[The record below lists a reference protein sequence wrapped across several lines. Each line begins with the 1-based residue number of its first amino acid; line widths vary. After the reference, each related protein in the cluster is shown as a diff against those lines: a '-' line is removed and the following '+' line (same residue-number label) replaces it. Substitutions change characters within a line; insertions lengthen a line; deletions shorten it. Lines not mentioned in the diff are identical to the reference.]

1 MLGAPL
7 GTWLR
12 QGPALLRARPVSTSG
27 ACSWDFRGQ
36 IHVCGWKCSNAS
48 PRRTPRP
55 SPALTRVAAAGL
67 AAFARWGGLGGVS
80 TQKPERDRG
89 DRGERGGGGGWQRD
103 RPRDGDW
110 RGRAPPRSRPG
121 ELRPSS
127 APPPP
132 PLWRE
137 EGEAASEGGGWGS
150 DDEDGD
156 AQDARPRAP
165 PRGERRP
172 GGWGSGGGGGGEAPA
187 RKWLTTRERREAD
200 PLRAGTPT
208 LASTLR
214 GEALYGV
221 APVRAALAAGRRTA
235 AHVLFLQSSMDA
247 ARRKDAGA
255 VDAIVAAA
263 TAAGATVRYVDKH
276 ELNLLSDNRPHQG
289 VVLDTAALDMEPLS
303 ALPPWEGG
311 AAGVAPPVWVAL
323 DEVSDPQNMGAVL
336 RCALFLGAAGV
347 VTCARNS
354 APLSPVVS
362 KASAGAM
369 ELMPVHACSSM
380 PAFLAACAANGWDV
394 LGADAGAESDD
405 VANAA
410 VRRPTLLVLG
420 SEGRGL
426 RTNVRR
432 ECARFVCVPG
442 AGELIGGDAA
452 VDSLNVGVAAGV
464 LLHALLGAARRGAA
478 A

>member
-1 MLGAPL
+1 M
-7 GTWLR
+7 
-12 QGPALLRARPVSTSG
+12 
-27 ACSWDFRGQ
+27 
-36 IHVCGWKCSNAS
+36 
-48 PRRTPRP
+48 
-55 SPALTRVAAAGL
+55 

-89 DRGERGGGGGWQRD
+89 EGGQGGQGGGWRGD
-103 RPRDGDW
+103 RPRDRDGDW
-110 RGRAPPRSRPG
+110 RGRAPPRARPG
-121 ELRPSS
+121 EMRPRSTE
-127 APPPP
+127 PP

-137 EGEAASEGGGWGS
+137 EGEASSEDGGWGS
-150 DDEDGD
+150 DDEEGED
-156 AQDARPRAP
+156 APARPRTFA

-172 GGWGSGGGGGGEAPA
+172 GGWGGGGGGEAPA

-200 PLRAGTPT
+200 PLRSATPT
-208 LASTLR
+208 LVQALR

-221 APVRAALAAGRRTA
+221 APVRAALAAGRRSA
-235 AHVLFLQSSMDA
+235 SYVLFLQSSMDA

-255 VDAIVAAA
+255 VDAILAAA
-263 TAAGATVRYVDKH
+263 TAAGATVKYVDKH
-276 ELNLLSDNRPHQG
+276 ELNMLSDNRPHQG
-289 VVLDTAALDMEPLS
+289 VVLDAAPLDMEPLS

-311 AAGVAPPVWVAL
+311 AEGAPPPVWVAL

-336 RCALFLGAAGV
+336 RSALFLGAAGV

-369 ELMPVHACSSM
+369 ELMPLHACSSM
-380 PAFLAACAANGWDV
+380 PSFLASCAANGWDV
-394 LGADAGAESDD
+394 LGADAGPGSDD
-405 VANAA
+405 VAAA
-410 VRRPTLLVLG
+410 VVRRPTVLVLG

-432 ECARFVCVPG
+432 ECARFVCVPAG
-442 AGELIGGDAA
+442 AELVGGDAA

-464 LLHALLGAARRGAA
+464 LLHALLSASRRAAHQQ
-478 A
+478 